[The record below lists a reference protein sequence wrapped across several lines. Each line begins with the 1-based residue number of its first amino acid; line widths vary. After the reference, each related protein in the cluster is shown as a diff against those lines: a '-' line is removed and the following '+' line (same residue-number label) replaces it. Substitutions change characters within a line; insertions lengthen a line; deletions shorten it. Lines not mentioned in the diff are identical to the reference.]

1 MKETIKNY
9 IANELRALRAKK
21 NKSIVELADDLGLTK
36 DTISRYE
43 NAKTS
48 INIDVLE
55 KILDYYDL
63 DFDIFF
69 KNVCANK
76 QNKDQKQ
83 LKE

>member
-1 MKETIKNY
+1 MKETIKKY
-9 IANELRALRAKK
+9 IADELRALRAKK

-55 KILDYYDL
+55 KMLDYYDL

-76 QNKDQKQ
+76 QNN
-83 LKE
+83 KEN

>member
-43 NAKTS
+43 NEKTS

-63 DFDIFF
+63 DENTNIIF
-69 KNVCANK
+69 K
-76 QNKDQKQ
+76 
-83 LKE
+83 